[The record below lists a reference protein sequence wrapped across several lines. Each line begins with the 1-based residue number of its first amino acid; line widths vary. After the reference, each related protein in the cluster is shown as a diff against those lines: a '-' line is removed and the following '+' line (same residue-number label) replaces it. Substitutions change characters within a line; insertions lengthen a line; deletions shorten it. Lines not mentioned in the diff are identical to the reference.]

1 MRHWSVQRNTA
12 MTMFKTNKVVFRY
25 FNATSLHFQVK
36 EFTEKKKVIEN
47 PTEHEGKEQFEKT
60 NTSVK
65 INGDLETSVT
75 KTIRVVLN
83 GQTGA
88 GKAQLETR
96 YWVATDLKRQHLPNH
111 VQKFLRE
118 NRQ

>member
-1 MRHWSVQRNTA
+1 MQHLCISKSKNSQ
-12 MTMFKTNKVVFRY
+12 K
-25 FNATSLHFQVK
+25 K
-36 EFTEKKKVIEN
+36 EKVIEN

-65 INGDLETSVT
+65 INGDLETSAT

-96 YWVATDLKRQHLPNH
+96 YWVATD
-111 VQKFLRE
+111 
-118 NRQ
+118 